1 MDQKSPGSDL
11 FKTGYGYIAAKTS
24 EFDISNQLLSNHCAD
39 QKTTQPPKHF
49 YKYQDIEFRQ
59 LDLPDFNKIHNIKIQ
74 IGCTLEIK
82 SQIIWIIWIC

>member
-1 MDQKSPGSDL
+1 M
-11 FKTGYGYIAAKTS
+11 KTYGEKYCLDTS
-24 EFDISNQLLSNHCAD
+24 YWTCMTKGLWRYNDFSFFEISNHCAD

-82 SQIIWIIWIC
+82 SQIIWIC